1 MPLLALLTVL
11 FLLTEP
17 LLSFG
22 QVLASATS
30 RRMNMS
36 GVAATVALCVLAGW
50 ISWLAFCY
58 AVVRHDPDRAKC
70 IPRVAAIVRL
80 WRSPG

>member
-1 MPLLALLTVL
+1 
-11 FLLTEP
+11 
-17 LLSFG
+17 
-22 QVLASATS
+22 
-30 RRMNMS
+30 MS